1 MMTFIAAILT
11 GVATVLV
18 ANAFRDNM
26 IREGQFAHGYIA
38 GMFAAWVGQIAV
50 MML

>member
-1 MMTFIAAILT
+1 MMIFIAVILT

-26 IREGQFAHGYIA
+26 IRDGQFVHGYVA
-38 GMFAAWVGQIAV
+38 GLFAAWVGQIAV

>member
-1 MMTFIAAILT
+1 MMIFIAVILT

-26 IREGQFAHGYIA
+26 VWEGRFAHGYVA
-38 GMFAAWVGQIAV
+38 GMFAAWIGQIAV
-50 MML
+50 TML